1 MVEMVGYGGIWWIW
15 HHREGFR
22 MPVLLHDV
30 RLTGRL
36 SHRRSRHWRQSLQT
50 RLLTWFVAVVLVC
63 FGVWLTYVPAKLAPR
78 SAPPPL
84 TRRLPRWGAPRPAT
98 RHEPLLPDGSARLRR
113 RTGFSRPRFSAIQ
126 RCLAFLLVDALATA
140 SDAGKCATGVCPSAR
155 GSMWRG
161 LSLPARLAI
170 LSPMRRRPLTP
181 WGAVSPC

>member
-1 MVEMVGYGGIWWIW
+1 MSRVEEWGVWGNGGNGGIWWIW

-140 SDAGKCATGVCPSAR
+140 SDAGKCATGVCPLGAWFYVA
-155 GSMWRG
+155 GSVASGSPRHT
-161 LSLPARLAI
+161 LSDA
-170 LSPMRRRPLTP
+170 T
-181 WGAVSPC
+181 